1 MSAPA
6 TAGGP
11 ARGSVVSPAR
21 AAAFVALSRLRGSG
35 AHLDDSA
42 AALPEL
48 SSLGVADRGLANELI
63 HGTVKRRGSIDAVL
77 GTFTKAP
84 LKSADPDVRDA
95 LRLAAFQ
102 LLFLDRVPAYAVV
115 DDAVTLATRKS
126 RKAGGFVNAVL
137 RRVATNGRATL
148 AELGEGDDPRSWAA
162 GLSYPLWLVK
172 RVRADLGEE
181 AGRRLLE
188 AGNAAPERCLRA
200 NRLRGE
206 LPAAREAMAVEGFTT
221 RGVEGL
227 PDALLYEGP
236 PLERSGV
243 FRDGLVTPQS
253 RGSQVA
259 GTVAAG
265 GVAGPGAAV
274 LDLCAAP
281 GAKTSQ
287 LAALLPEAA
296 ITAVELDEAR
306 AGELRANLARL
317 GAADVSIV
325 HADALKL
332 TPDWDGA
339 FDAVLLDAPCSGL
352 GTLASRADLRWRRYP
367 SDVPRLA
374 DLQARLLARAAAAVK
389 PGGALTYAVCTM
401 TNAETLGV
409 VEPLLAGGGW
419 TVDDLGAA
427 WPGLAHPASGGF
439 LLVLPPGAGST
450 GFFVARLRR
459 VGRAYDRRPLGP
471 AAG

>member
-1 MSAPA
+1 VSVPP

-11 ARGSVVSPAR
+11 ARGSTASPAR
-21 AAAFVALSRLRGSG
+21 AAAFAALRRLRGSN
-35 AHLDDSA
+35 AHLDDST

-48 SSLGVADRGLANELI
+48 SSLSVADRGLANELVN
-63 HGTVKRRGSIDAVL
+63 GTVKRRDSIDAVL
-77 GTFTKAP
+77 STYTKAP

-115 DDAVTLATRKS
+115 DDAVTLASS
-126 RKAGGFVNAVL
+126 RNRRAGGFVNAVL
-137 RRVATNGRATL
+137 RQLATDGRARL
-148 AELGEGDDPRSWAA
+148 AGLAEGDDARSWAA

-172 RVRADLGEE
+172 RLRADLGDE
-181 AGRRLLE
+181 ASRRLLE

-200 NRLRGE
+200 NRLRGG
-206 LPAAREAMAVEGFTT
+206 LPEARLAMAAEGFKT
-221 RGVEGL
+221 RGVDGL

-236 PLERSGV
+236 PLERSAV

-253 RGSQVA
+253 RGSQIA
-259 GTVAAG
+259 ATVAAG
-265 GVAGPGAAV
+265 GATGPGSAV

-287 LAALLPEAA
+287 LAALLPGATV
-296 ITAVELDEAR
+296 TAVEVDEAR
-306 AGELRANLARL
+306 VGELRANLGRL
-317 GAADVSIV
+317 GAGSVSV
-325 HADALKL
+325 MHADALGL
-332 TPDWDGA
+332 PTEFDGA

-352 GTLASRADLRWRRYP
+352 GTLASRADVRWRRHAA
-367 SDVPRLA
+367 DVSRLA
-374 DLQARLLARAAAAVK
+374 RLQARLLARAAASVK
-389 PGGALTYAVCTM
+389 PGGALTYAVCTV
-401 TNAETLGV
+401 TRAETLGV

-419 TVDDLGAA
+419 SADDLGAT

-439 LLVLPPGAGST
+439 LLVLPPDGGSS

-459 VGRAYDRRPLGP
+459 A
-471 AAG
+471 